1 MVLLIILLLMAML
14 LGICSASYSYD
25 LHALK
30 LFTFRYDPG
39 LQLLCR
45 VILVVAL
52 VLICFYGDTALQAG
66 WILTDHVVLA
76 KFFMLVLFCL
86 TFLISFILKII
97 WDIFVG

>member
-45 VILVVAL
+45 IILGVAL
-52 VLICFYGDTALQAG
+52 VLICFDGDTALQAG

-76 KFFMLVLFCL
+76 KVFMLVIFCI
-86 TFLISFILKII
+86 TYLISFVFKII
-97 WDIFVG
+97 WDCFFS